1 MIEFL
6 PEREDLVM
14 WFDTENHRVFV
25 TEEVYND
32 ATRWEIEIINAADE
46 TVLREETYND
56 EQSVYQIVSEFLADE

>member
-32 ATRWEIEIINAADE
+32 ATRWEIEIINDADE

-56 EQSVYQIVSEFLADE
+56 EQSVYQVVSEFLADE

>member
-6 PEREDLVM
+6 PERKDLVM

-32 ATRWEIEIINAADE
+32 ATRWEIEIINDADE

-56 EQSVYQIVSEFLADE
+56 EQSVYQVVSEFLADE